1 MTTSIETL
9 STLSTL
15 STSSL
20 LNELIARG
28 VLTQSQSDSAVKKSD
43 RSAAKAVK
51 AAQLNVLKTE
61 ILEAITGGSD
71 RVFSVKK
78 TGNSTGV
85 MDLVQ
90 GERSQV
96 LKALTALTADGTFR
110 KVGLVGGVEKATTE
124 VNAFQ
129 IRYIFDAAVPAVA
142 EEEPAEEVVEE
153 GK

>member
-9 STLSTL
+9 ST
-15 STSSL
+15 SSL
-20 LNELIARG
+20 LNERIARG
-28 VLTQSQSDSAVKKSD
+28 VLTQSQSDSAITKSY
-43 RSAAKAVK
+43 RAAAKAFK
-51 AAQLNVLKTE
+51 AEELSNLKTE

-96 LKALTALTADGTFR
+96 LKALTALTADGVFR
-110 KVGLVGGVEKATTE
+110 KVGLIGDVEKETSE
-124 VNAFQ
+124 VNSFQ
-129 IRYIFDAAVPAVA
+129 IRYIFDSAVEA
-142 EEEPAEEVVEE
+142 
-153 GK
+153 K

>member
-9 STLSTL
+9 STSAI
-15 STSSL
+15 

-28 VLTQSQSDSAVKKSD
+28 VLTQSQSDSATRKHGRAMD
-43 RSAAKAVK
+43 RQIK

-61 ILEAITGGSD
+61 ILEAITGGSN
-71 RVFSVKK
+71 RVFSVKT

-90 GERSQV
+90 GERSQI
-96 LKALTALTADGTFR
+96 LKALTALTADGVFR
-110 KVGLVGGVEKATTE
+110 KVGLVGGVEKSTTE

-129 IRYIFDAAVPAVA
+129 IRYIFDSAVKTET
-142 EEEPAEEVVEE
+142 EEATEE

>member
-1 MTTSIETL
+1 MTTSIE
-9 STLSTL
+9 TL

-28 VLTQSQSDSAVKKSD
+28 VLTQSQSDSATRKHGRAMD
-43 RSAAKAVK
+43 RQIK

-96 LKALTALTADGTFR
+96 LKALTALTADGVFR
-110 KVGLVGGVEKATTE
+110 KVGLIGDVEKETSE
-124 VNAFQ
+124 VNSFQ
-129 IRYIFDAAVPAVA
+129 IRYIFDSAVEA
-142 EEEPAEEVVEE
+142 
-153 GK
+153 K